1 MSDLRDDI
9 LRSVTDNT
17 VLACI
22 LAEEDGIV
30 AETALA
36 ANEARRLGLHLES
49 IVDEGEPLRN
59 GHEITRFR
67 GLPKQVALAE
77 DALIGIMAK
86 ASGIATAAHKF
97 VERAK
102 GRPQIVSG
110 AWKKMPAT
118 QKDAIRRAVV
128 IGGASVRMCDQ
139 PFVYLDKNY
148 IEMLGGIRQSLEAVA
163 HLSGRDK
170 VAQLKG
176 RHADIVSEA
185 CEAVQYGADVLHLD
199 TGQTEDVQEVV
210 KELVRLGRRQE
221 VKIAFSGNIRLEDME
236 RLRRLDIDILDIGRQ
251 IVDAPLLDMRMEV
264 IDVESPS

>member
-9 LRSVTDNT
+9 LRSVADKT

-22 LAEEDGIV
+22 IADDDGILAE
-30 AETALA
+30 TTLA
-36 ANEARRLGLHLES
+36 ADEARRLGLRLEH
-49 IVDEGEPLRN
+49 ILDEGTPVIKDV
-59 GHEITRFR
+59 EIARFR
-67 GLPKQVALAE
+67 GLPKQVTMAE
-77 DALIGIMAK
+77 DVLIGVMAK
-86 ASGIATAAHKF
+86 ASGIATAARTF
-97 VERAK
+97 VERAQ

-128 IGGASVRMCDQ
+128 IGSASVRMCDQ
-139 PFVYLDKNY
+139 PFVYLDKNH
-148 IEMLGGIRQSLEAVA
+148 IRMLGGIRQGLEAVA
-163 HLSGRDK
+163 HVVDSDK

-185 CEAVQYGADVLHLD
+185 QEAVQYGADILHID
-199 TGQTEDVQEVV
+199 TGQAEDVEAVRN
-210 KELVRLGRRQE
+210 ELVRLGRRQD

-264 IDVESPS
+264 IDVGGA